1 MTVRRYEF
9 IVIVTNMKILHIYFY
24 LLFGLITL
32 NIQSYLYAD
41 EVVLPDTQIVLNK
54 NLILNGSG
62 LRKVTIFGI
71 RVYVLGLY
79 LEDKSSNP
87 EYIIDS
93 KENKKILI
101 KFLRSVSKERLVD
114 GLVESIE
121 DNYPNWKNINSQ
133 IEILNENITD
143 VEEGDVL
150 EFEFF
155 DENVKFTLNGNR
167 SITIINQELVTALL
181 SIWLGP
187 DPAGED
193 LKNAI
198 LGISYED

>member
-9 IVIVTNMKILHIYFY
+9 IVIVTNMKTLYIY
-24 LLFGLITL
+24 LLFALITL
-32 NIQSYLYAD
+32 NIQSYLFAD
-41 EVVLPDTQIVLNK
+41 EVVLPDTQNVLNK

-79 LEDKSSNP
+79 LENRSSNP
-87 EYIIDS
+87 QYIIDS

-114 GLVESIE
+114 GLNESIE
-121 DNYPNWKNINSQ
+121 DNYPNWENISEQ
-133 IEILNENITD
+133 IRILNENITD

-150 EFEFF
+150 EFEFY
-155 DENVKFTLNGNR
+155 EETVKFTLNNNK
-167 SITIINQELVTALL
+167 SITIINKELIKALL

-193 LKNAI
+193 LKNDI